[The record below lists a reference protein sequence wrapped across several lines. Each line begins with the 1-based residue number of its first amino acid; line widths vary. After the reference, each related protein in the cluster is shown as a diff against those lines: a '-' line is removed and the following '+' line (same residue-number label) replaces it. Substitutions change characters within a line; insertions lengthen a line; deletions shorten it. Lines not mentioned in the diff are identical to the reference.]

1 MEYVYEG
8 RIVREIN
15 ELIEEK
21 FNSPDNTK
29 TEEEL
34 YNECYEEVIQLYADY
49 LNFDIIGYLNP
60 KTEFLDKVH
69 IIGLRGIE
77 SFDRKHKHRDYC
89 FLTIGTKVYQTILEY
104 KTKSTEDSK
113 IYNCDFT
120 LYFDIDTRDL
130 PRYLISAGKYK
141 CEAIKDHNMICFEY
155 TYIPEEEI
163 F

>member
-29 TEEEL
+29 TKEEL

-49 LNFDIIGYLNP
+49 LYFDSIGYLDP
-60 KTEFLDKVH
+60 KGEVLNRVRITGYKSLVLYNTNDK
-69 IIGLRGIE
+69 RR
-77 SFDRKHKHRDYC
+77 FKDYC
-89 FLTIGTKVYQTILEY
+89 FLTKGTKVYQSILEF
-104 KTKSTEDSK
+104 KIFPTEDK
-113 IYNCDFT
+113 
-120 LYFDIDTRDL
+120 DIFQCEFKLFMDEREL
-130 PRYLISAGKYK
+130 PRTIQTIGKYR
-141 CEAIKDHNMICFEY
+141 CETINKYCFEY
-155 TYIPEEEI
+155 IYIPEEEI